1 VSNADHPLV
10 SFLIPAKDR
19 AAELKLALASCLC
32 QSTEHWE
39 AVVVDDHSSQ
49 DDLSKLVEGFNDS
62 RLRYHR
68 QKPALSGV
76 SDARNTAIDIARSD
90 RLITLDSDDI
100 NHPHRAARCIDLLEP
115 DQPSLIYTRVC
126 LFSRTQ
132 PSGRPKPILQPFSAP
147 LLTMVNFITNPGT
160 AFTRRA
166 VERSGGGFRSDLS
179 LAEDYDLYLRMARA
193 GVQIRAVDEVHVSY
207 RKHSKAVTAERSKE
221 LHEAIMTVRRIN
233 DLTPFPLEAIKDHA
247 VPELSHNLLTRDD
260 QQALW
265 RDDRWNP
272 Q

>member
-1 VSNADHPLV
+1 MSNADPPLV

-19 AAELKLALASCLC
+19 ASELKSALASCLC
-32 QSTEHWE
+32 QSIERWE

-49 DDLSKLVEGFNDS
+49 DDLSTLVEGFNES

-68 QKPALSGV
+68 QQQPLSGV
-76 SDARNTAIDIARSD
+76 SDARNTAIGLARSN

-100 NHPHRAARCIDLLEP
+100 NHPHRAARCVDLLDP

-126 LFSRTQ
+126 LFSRRN
-132 PSGRPKPILQPFSAP
+132 PSGRPKPILQPFSAS

-160 AFTRRA
+160 AFTRKA
-166 VERSGGGFRSDLS
+166 IECAGGGFRSDLS

-221 LHEAIMTVRRIN
+221 LHQAIMKVRRLN
-233 DLTPFPLEAIKDHA
+233 GLAPFALEAVQDHA
-247 VPELSHNLLTRDD
+247 IPELSHNLLSRDD
-260 QQALW
+260 QKALW
-265 RDDRWNP
+265 TDDRWKH

>member
-1 VSNADHPLV
+1 VSNADHPVV
-10 SFLIPAKDR
+10 SFLIPARDR
-19 AAELKLALASCLC
+19 AAELKSALASCLC
-32 QSTEHWE
+32 QSIEPWE

-49 DDLSKLVEGFNDS
+49 DDLSTLVEGFNDS

-68 QKPALSGV
+68 QKQPLNGV
-76 SDARNTAIDIARSD
+76 SDARNTAIALARSD

-100 NHPHRAARCIDLLEP
+100 NHPHRAARCVDLLEP

-160 AFTRRA
+160 AFTRKA
-166 VERSGGGFRSDLS
+166 VERAGGGFRSDLT

-207 RKHSKAVTAERSKE
+207 RKHSKAVTAKRSKE
-221 LHEAIMTVRRIN
+221 LHEAIMTVRRLN
-233 DLTPFPLEAIKDHA
+233 GVAPFQLEAIRA
-247 VPELSHNLLTRDD
+247 NALPELCRNVLDNPEQRS
-260 QQALW
+260 LW
-265 RDDRWNP
+265 RDDRWKP